1 MRPRN
6 ARLLVALSAA
16 ALAWPGGVLAV
27 TAADKV
33 NELQARFDHE
43 TNSVHKAKLL
53 EKLGDEQFAET
64 RRASHENDYVT
75 VGQVMEKYRDNARL
89 VMDALKKEHPDAERQ
104 MGGYKQ
110 LQIHIHRG
118 IRELNELLVLAPTE
132 YRPPLELVHQDL
144 VSMDDELL
152 LRLFPPRREKKK
164 PGAPPPASD
173 PPEKQP

>member
-1 MRPRN
+1 VRPWII
-6 ARLLVALSAA
+6 RLLVVVSAA
-16 ALAWPGGVLAV
+16 ALACLAAAAA
-27 TAADKV
+27 AADKASD
-33 NELQARFDHE
+33 LQARFDHE
-43 TNSVHKAKLL
+43 VNSVHKAKLL

-64 RRASHENDYVT
+64 RLASQANDYKT
-75 VGQVMEKYRDNARL
+75 VGLIMEKYRDNAR
-89 VMDALKKEHPDAERQ
+89 VVIDALKKEHPDAERQ

-118 IRELNELLVLAPTE
+118 IRELNELLVLAPLE

-144 VSMDDELL
+144 VAIDDELL

-164 PGAPPPASD
+164 PVAPPQSD

>member
-1 MRPRN
+1 MR
-6 ARLLVALSAA
+6 AWSTRLLVSVSAA
-16 ALAWPGGVLAV
+16 ALACFAAAAV
-27 TAADKV
+27 VTDKSSD
-33 NELQARFDHE
+33 LQARFDHE
-43 TNSVHKAKLL
+43 VNSVHKAKLL

-64 RRASHENDYVT
+64 RLASQANDYKT
-75 VGQVMEKYRDNARL
+75 VGLIMEKYRDNARA
-89 VMDALKKEHPDAERQ
+89 VIDALKKEHPDAERQ

-118 IRELNELLVLAPTE
+118 IRELNELLVLAPIE

-152 LRLFPPRREKKK
+152 LRLFPPRHEKKK
-164 PGAPPPASD
+164 PGALPVPA